1 MMNAKRQGFTLVEL
15 LVVTL
20 IGSVVLTAVYQT
32 LTIQERSNRQQI
44 AVVTTQQNTRTAI
57 ALVASDLREVSAKDN
72 DIVDAGTT
80 HIRYRALRKAG
91 IVCDKDHTGGNN
103 WMDVVL
109 MGQAFANADSV
120 VIFQDNVTTSA
131 LDDSWI
137 RAAISSA
144 GSSTG
149 LCPGN
154 PATSIQHLGF
164 PGNTLTLVD
173 TGALVRSYVN
183 VGYRLVNGALY
194 RIEGVDSVPVVEDL
208 DATAGLR
215 LRYFNAAGTQ
225 ITPSTSA
232 LRQEIMRIEIKALG
246 SVIGGQSGS
255 NRVFSD
261 SLIGQV
267 FLRGNQK
274 TS

>member
-1 MMNAKRQGFTLVEL
+1 MNARRQGFTLVEL

-57 ALVASDLREVSAKDN
+57 ALVASDLREVSAKDD
-72 DIVDAGTT
+72 DIVDATST
-80 HIRYRALRKAG
+80 SIRYRALRKAG
-91 IVCDKDHTGGNN
+91 FVCDKDHTGGNN
-103 WMDVVL
+103 WMDVVVL
-109 MGQAFANADSV
+109 GQDFANADSV

-131 LDDSWI
+131 LDDSWT
-137 RAAISSA
+137 RAAVSNAST
-144 GSSTG
+144 GTG

-154 PATSIQHLGF
+154 PATSIQHVQF
-164 PGNTLTLVD
+164 PGATLTLVD

-183 VGYRLVNGALY
+183 VGYRALNGVLY
-194 RIEGVDSVPVVEDL
+194 RMEGIDSVPVVEDL
-208 DATAGLR
+208 AAVEGLQ

-225 ITPSTSA
+225 ITPSTAA
-232 LRQEIMRIEIKALG
+232 LRQQIMRIEIKARG

-261 SLIGQV
+261 SLVGQV